1 MLDRSSEAPV
11 VATSDATGS
20 PPLSRRANAG
30 FGLHSLRRHAAIM
43 WLCVLSFTGL
53 GLAFVTLRPAAYSA
67 STLLLVYNRQ
77 ISTGQ
82 DAVVL
87 PGSADIPLVQNQ
99 IEMLQS
105 GNVLMKV
112 IDALALDRASADTGP
127 DWSIG
132 VLLDRL
138 WPWPAPALTK
148 DQRRTVLLEQLRRKL
163 KGKRVGASHLISLSF
178 KARDPQSAARIV
190 NEIAKTYM
198 HELSRAWDVGTTRS
212 PALRELYQSL
222 GPSAYIV
229 SRAVPP
235 TRPDGPAA
243 YVILIGAAAAGVLL
257 GAATALLVDFFDNTF
272 RGADQVESVVGLPC
286 LAVIPR
292 IKGTRARRRRR
303 APLAMGPT
311 ANGLNW
317 SDTQDGSLPYGRA
330 LRRLAAAIQDP
341 SLPELRSVGV
351 TAADA
356 GEGATTIAIGLAQSL
371 AAAGKKVLVIDAV
384 PEHRSASNWWAGD
397 KNCRAAGPRSACG
410 SKGAGDVIGVKG
422 GLNVIPV
429 ERTSDVDPYSI
440 CPEELE
446 NCVEG
451 ALNRYD
457 MVIIDFPSLASGP
470 VARSVARTVDG
481 FLLVVR
487 WGQTD
492 SELVRQAIQSTGEA
506 QAKFIGIALNA
517 ADERALR

>member
-1 MLDRSSEAPV
+1 
-11 VATSDATGS
+11 
-20 PPLSRRANAG
+20 
-30 FGLHSLRRHAAIM
+30 
-43 WLCVLSFTGL
+43 
-53 GLAFVTLRPAAYSA
+53 
-67 STLLLVYNRQ
+67 
-77 ISTGQ
+77 
-82 DAVVL
+82 
-87 PGSADIPLVQNQ
+87 
-99 IEMLQS
+99 
-105 GNVLMKV
+105 
-112 IDALALDRASADTGP
+112 
-127 DWSIG
+127 
-132 VLLDRL
+132 
-138 WPWPAPALTK
+138 
-148 DQRRTVLLEQLRRKL
+148 
-163 KGKRVGASHLISLSF
+163 
-178 KARDPQSAARIV
+178 
-190 NEIAKTYM
+190 
-198 HELSRAWDVGTTRS
+198 
-212 PALRELYQSL
+212 
-222 GPSAYIV
+222 
-229 SRAVPP
+229 
-235 TRPDGPAA
+235 
-243 YVILIGAAAAGVLL
+243 VILIGAAAAGVLL

-303 APLAMGPT
+303 ALLAMGPM
-311 ANGLNW
+311 ASGLNW

-397 KNCRAAGPRSACG
+397 KDCGAAGLRSACG
-410 SKGAGDVIGVKG
+410 SEGAGGVFGVKS

-429 ERTSDVDPYSI
+429 ERTSDVDPYST

-446 NCVEG
+446 NCVKG
-451 ALNRYD
+451 ALNQYD

-506 QAKFIGIALNA
+506 QAKFVGIALNA
-517 ADERALR
+517 ADERALH